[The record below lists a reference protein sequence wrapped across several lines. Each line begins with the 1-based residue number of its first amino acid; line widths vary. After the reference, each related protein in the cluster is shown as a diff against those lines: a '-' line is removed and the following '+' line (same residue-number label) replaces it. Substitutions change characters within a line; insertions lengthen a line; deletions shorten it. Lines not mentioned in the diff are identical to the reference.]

1 MRKIGVCLALIG
13 ATISSIGCGTQSG
26 GSSSRG
32 GIAVVDLDKVAAE
45 TGKSLEMRE
54 ALQAQESAYK
64 RELVTFQNMAETE
77 LQSRLK
83 DIKEKGDEAPEESKR
98 EFMQIRQ
105 NASNILAQAQNKAG
119 AQLGQLQQ
127 IQVAKFRADL
137 KPIIQEAAAKRGL
150 SVVIPKNEGLLLTV
164 DPGVDI
170 TDEVIKAYQAKR
182 LSTPASAPT
191 AAAPA
196 ATAPAPAAAPA
207 AAPATAATAEKSAEK
222 APAKAAAKP
231 ATKEAKAPK
240 AQDSEA
246 K

>member
-77 LQSRLK
+77 LQTRLK

-182 LSTPASAPT
+182 LSTPASTPT
-191 AAAPA
+191 AAAAAAPAAPA
-196 ATAPAPAAAPA
+196 ATA
-207 AAPATAATAEKSAEK
+207 EKSADKPAEK

-231 ATKEAKAPK
+231 ATKEAKASK
-240 AQDSEA
+240 AADSDA

>member
-77 LQSRLK
+77 LQTRLK

-196 ATAPAPAAAPA
+196 AAPAPAAVP
-207 AAPATAATAEKSAEK
+207 AATAEKSAEKPAEK

-231 ATKEAKAPK
+231 ATKEAKASK
-240 AQDSEA
+240 AVDSEA

>member
-77 LQSRLK
+77 LQTRLK

-196 ATAPAPAAAPA
+196 AVGALAAVP
-207 AAPATAATAEKSAEK
+207 AATAEKSAEKPAEK

-231 ATKEAKAPK
+231 ATKEAKASK
-240 AQDSEA
+240 AVDSEA